1 MFRHECDYNSK
12 DSKIVMLWR
21 TYNVIKEMVL
31 VAIALA
37 VATNVVSC
45 SNKVDQGEIV
55 DINKVPRQ
63 VIGGM
68 YAVQTNNGGLQ
79 MRLEA
84 DLMERFQNDSTNES
98 YELFPEGFKVYAYN
112 EEGLLETHI
121 YSDIAKHTTIKD
133 GEKWEAYGNVVVE
146 NYIKGQQL
154 FTDKKDIGDRLA
166 YQALVKTYG
175 YKGIAAESPSYK
187 EMTVEG
193 NKAIVRFDHAEQGF
207 SPWIGIEGFEVAG
220 ANKVFYPA
228 KAELGKK
235 NNSLSVFQ
243 VVQYGTNNDN
253 QKLTS

>member
-84 DLMERFQNDSTNES
+84 VLMWLRQ
-98 YELFPEGFKVYAYN
+98 
-112 EEGLLETHI
+112 
-121 YSDIAKHTTIKD
+121 
-133 GEKWEAYGNVVVE
+133 
-146 NYIKGQQL
+146 
-154 FTDKKDIGDRLA
+154 
-166 YQALVKTYG
+166 
-175 YKGIAAESPSYK
+175 
-187 EMTVEG
+187 
-193 NKAIVRFDHAEQGF
+193 
-207 SPWIGIEGFEVAG
+207 
-220 ANKVFYPA
+220 
-228 KAELGKK
+228 
-235 NNSLSVFQ
+235 
-243 VVQYGTNNDN
+243 
-253 QKLTS
+253 

>member
-1 MFRHECDYNSK
+1 MFRHECDYTSK

-154 FTDKKDIGDRLA
+154 FTDTLYWDRKNERI
-166 YQALVKTYG
+166 YTHCYVRMY
-175 YKGIAAESPSYK
+175 SP
-187 EMTVEG
+187 
-193 NKAIVRFDHAEQGF
+193 
-207 SPWIGIEGFEVAG
+207 EGFMQGYGMESDQRARDSKLLNPFDSYG
-220 ANKVFYPA
+220 I
-228 KAELGKK
+228 
-235 NNSLSVFQ
+235 
-243 VVQYGTNNDN
+243 VVQDSTEVRVDSVNFIGPFI
-253 QKLTS
+253 KK

>member
-37 VATNVVSC
+37 VATNAVPC

-154 FTDKKDIGDRLA
+154 FTDTLYWDREEGKIYTDCLVEMYSPDGYMKGYGMESDEMARNASILVPFDSYAIIGD
-166 YQALVKTYG
+166 
-175 YKGIAAESPSYK
+175 
-187 EMTVEG
+187 
-193 NKAIVRFDHAEQGF
+193 
-207 SPWIGIEGFEVAG
+207 
-220 ANKVFYPA
+220 
-228 KAELGKK
+228 
-235 NNSLSVFQ
+235 SLSYYVDTANFIGP
-243 VVQYGTNNDN
+243 VARPNPIETL
-253 QKLTS
+253 KLTQGDADTTHKVLSIE